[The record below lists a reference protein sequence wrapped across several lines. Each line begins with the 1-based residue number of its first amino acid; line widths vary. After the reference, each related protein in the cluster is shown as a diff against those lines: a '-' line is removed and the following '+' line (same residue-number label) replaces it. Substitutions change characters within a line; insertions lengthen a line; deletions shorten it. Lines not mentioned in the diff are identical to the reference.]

1 MIVNSNGTR
10 IDCIKVR
17 ERGRN
22 YRDPGT
28 QSQEEQRALS
38 KRGHE
43 RANKRPIDEKS
54 KRKSGSLNRDKRGE
68 LRKDRD
74 GDEPKATTIRTRREA
89 KEGQKNLGRQF

>member
-1 MIVNSNGTR
+1 MYKSPRTGKKLPR
-10 IDCIKVR
+10 P
-17 ERGRN
+17 
-22 YRDPGT
+22 RDPITRGAKGT
-28 QSQEEQRALS
+28 KQKGAR
-38 KRGHE
+38 E